1 MWRLTYGQISYA
13 FHIAGKFNIKLVFFG
28 ENGEA
33 EYSGDPRVFNLK
45 GMPFEIWN
53 EQYLKGA
60 TVDDL
65 IQTGLEHTSYF
76 TEKDFDNSDLTFYK
90 TPDIDEMKD
99 KKIIFR

>member
-1 MWRLTYGQISYA
+1 
-13 FHIAGKFNIKLVFFG
+13 
-28 ENGEA
+28 
-33 EYSGDPRVFNLK
+33 
-45 GMPFEIWN
+45 MPFEIWN

-99 KKIIFR
+99 KKIIFRWMSYYKKWTLKKIITMLLNTVSRLMMTVELLYLFKIC